1 MLRVARFRAEKSR
14 DLSFVSLQECY
25 DSLDPKPFKSYL
37 LAAVIFRT
45 MMVRFICALLLIACP
60 ATAFIPLIDG
70 GKGMP
75 KLYDGWF
82 NDQLSKQAASA
93 VSRVSS
99 DGVTDQK

>member
-1 MLRVARFRAEKSR
+1 
-14 DLSFVSLQECY
+14 
-25 DSLDPKPFKSYL
+25 
-37 LAAVIFRT
+37 
-45 MMVRFICALLLIACP
+45 MVRFVCALLLIACP

-99 DGVTDQK
+99 ASDAVPSKSSRWHARCVFGLMHGHASTDRIPVASHQ